1 MPGGYGLSLSGRTSS
16 RGVPAWYGMSGHGAA
31 TSTAAADREAAMFRR
46 QGRVSGSIL
55 AAAGGDLHK
64 RPRVSLTL
72 TSPRHG
78 AGAKRQR
85 VSYMGSL
92 RIGRSSAD
100 GADMDDCLSFWKV

>member
-1 MPGGYGLSLSGRTSS
+1 LMSVGYGLTLSGRTSS
-16 RGVPAWYGMSGHGAA
+16 RGVPAWHGAA
-31 TSTAAADREAAMFRR
+31 NSTAVVDREAALFRK

-55 AAAGGDLHK
+55 AAAAAAAGGEGHK

-72 TSPRHG
+72 TSPRYG
-78 AGAKRQR
+78 APAKRQR

-92 RIGRSSAD
+92 GMGRPSAD